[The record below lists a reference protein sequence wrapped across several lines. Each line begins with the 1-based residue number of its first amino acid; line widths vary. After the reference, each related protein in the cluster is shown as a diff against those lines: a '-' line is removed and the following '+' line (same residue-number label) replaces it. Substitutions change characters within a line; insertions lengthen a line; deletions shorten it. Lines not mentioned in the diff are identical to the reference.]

1 MNPILTL
8 TDEQQMIQETA
19 RRFSDTE
26 LAPNAMKLDQT
37 AEYPVEMFKKM
48 GELGF
53 MGLVIPAEYG
63 GTGTDTVSY
72 AIVIEELARGCGSTA
87 LGVAAHNSLAC
98 GPIVLMGSE
107 AQKKRYLPELASG
120 EAIGAFCLTEP
131 QAGSDASNTKTTAV
145 RKGDKYILNGTKI
158 YVTNGGWARYLV
170 ATAVTDPGKGANGI
184 SAFVIENDFP
194 GFVIGTREKKLG
206 LRASG
211 TFEIVFDNCEV
222 PKENLLGTE
231 GGGFRTFMKTLEGG
245 RISIGAFALGLAQ
258 AAMDA
263 AIKFGM
269 DRRQFDTPIADFQA
283 TQMKIADMATEIHA
297 ARLLVHDA
305 ARRKDAGEE
314 FGRYASMCKLF
325 ASEMAMRATNQAIQI
340 HGGYG
345 YCKEYHVERFYRDV
359 KLAEIGEGT
368 SEIQRIIIARSVL
381 GQYQG
386 E

>member
-1 MNPILTL
+1 MNPMPTL
-8 TDEQQMIQETA
+8 TEEQQMIQETA
-19 RRFSDTE
+19 RRYADSE
-26 LAPNAMKLDQT
+26 LAPSAAHLDET
-37 AEYPVEMFKKM
+37 GEFPVERFAKM

-53 MGLVIPAEYG
+53 LGLVVPAEYG
-63 GTGTDTVSY
+63 GMGNDTVSY

-107 AQKKRYLPELASG
+107 EQKQRFLPELASG

-170 ATAVTDPGKGANGI
+170 ATAVTDPSAGAEGI

-194 GFVIGTREKKLG
+194 GFVIGTKEKKMG

-222 PKENLLGTE
+222 PAANLLGSE
-231 GGGFRTFMKTLEGG
+231 GGGFSTFMKTLEGG

-258 AAMDA
+258 AAIEA
-263 AIKFGM
+263 AIKFG
-269 DRRQFDTPIADFQA
+269 RERKQFDTPIIDFQA
-283 TQMKIADMATEIHA
+283 NQMKVADMATEIHA
-297 ARLLVHDA
+297 ARLLIHDA
-305 ARRKDAGEE
+305 AQRKDRGEE

-325 ASEMAMRATNQAIQI
+325 ASEMAMRVTDQAIQM

-345 YCKEYHVERFYRDV
+345 YCREYHVERFYRDA

-368 SEIQRIIIARSVL
+368 SEIQRLVIARSVL
-381 GQYQG
+381 GQ
-386 E
+386 